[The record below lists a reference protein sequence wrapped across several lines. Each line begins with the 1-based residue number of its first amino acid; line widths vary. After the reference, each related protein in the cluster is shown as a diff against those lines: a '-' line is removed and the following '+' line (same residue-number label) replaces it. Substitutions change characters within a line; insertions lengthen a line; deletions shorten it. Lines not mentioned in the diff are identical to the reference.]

1 MVIDIGNIERN
12 PRLTLDTS
20 VSSKDILKR
29 FGKTEDNIEFFI
41 LDQSSNIVYRENNF
55 IDYLPGEP
63 DPNDVSLFSEININP
78 ASILSNK
85 GFTTG
90 IYTLKFNIQ
99 RKFVDGIR
107 VTDRNTIEVV
117 ANTLN
122 DLVNKEIVSL
132 INSNG
137 GNSIGL
143 AKNNNNLIRVKKLTS
158 EKIDYGY
165 VGEITDIDSNY
176 LYDLMNS
183 NYIPVVAPLGFDE
196 NNDIYNINAD
206 SAASAI
212 AANLAD
218 EKLIFLTDQTGVLD
232 EKGNL
237 ISSLNFNEI
246 ENLISSNVISGG
258 MLPKIKACLNS
269 LKNNV
274 KMAHIVDG
282 RIQHSVLLE
291 IFTNEGIGTLVKK

>member
-1 MVIDIGNIERN
+1 MEKNKAEQVIKILTEALPFIQKFSKKICVVKYGGAAMVEKDLKNGFARDIALMKQVGINVVVVHGGGPQIDKE
-12 PRLTLDTS
+12 
-20 VSSKDILKR
+20 LK
-29 FGKTEDNIEFFI
+29 
-41 LDQSSNIVYRENNF
+41 
-55 IDYLPGEP
+55 
-63 DPNDVSLFSEININP
+63 
-78 ASILSNK
+78 
-85 GFTTG
+85 
-90 IYTLKFNIQ
+90 KFNIQ
-99 RKFVDGIR
+99 RNFVDGIR
-107 VTDRNTIEVV
+107 VTDRDTIEVV

-165 VGEITDIDSNY
+165 VGEIIDIDSNY

-212 AANLAD
+212 ASNLAA

>member
-1 MVIDIGNIERN
+1 MEKNKAEQVIKILTEALPFIQKFSKKICVVKYGGAAMVEKDLKNGFARDIALMKQVGINVVVVHGGGPQIDKE
-12 PRLTLDTS
+12 
-20 VSSKDILKR
+20 LK
-29 FGKTEDNIEFFI
+29 
-41 LDQSSNIVYRENNF
+41 
-55 IDYLPGEP
+55 
-63 DPNDVSLFSEININP
+63 
-78 ASILSNK
+78 
-85 GFTTG
+85 
-90 IYTLKFNIQ
+90 KFNIQ
-99 RKFVDGIR
+99 RNFVDGIR

-165 VGEITDIDSNY
+165 VGEIIDIDSNY

-212 AANLAD
+212 ASNLAA

>member
-1 MVIDIGNIERN
+1 MEKNKAEQVIKILTEALPFIQKFSKKICVVKYGGAAMVEKDLKNGFARDIALMKQVGINVVVVHGGGPQIDKE
-12 PRLTLDTS
+12 
-20 VSSKDILKR
+20 LK
-29 FGKTEDNIEFFI
+29 
-41 LDQSSNIVYRENNF
+41 
-55 IDYLPGEP
+55 
-63 DPNDVSLFSEININP
+63 
-78 ASILSNK
+78 
-85 GFTTG
+85 
-90 IYTLKFNIQ
+90 KFNIQ
-99 RKFVDGIR
+99 RNFVDGIR

-122 DLVNKEIVSL
+122 DLVNKEIVNL

-165 VGEITDIDSNY
+165 VGEIIDIDSNY

-183 NYIPVVAPLGFDE
+183 NYIPVIAPLGFDE

-212 AANLAD
+212 ASNLAA

-232 EKGNL
+232 QKGNL

-246 ENLISSNVISGG
+246 ENLISSNVITGG

>member
-1 MVIDIGNIERN
+1 MEKNKAEQVIKILTEALPFIQKFSKKICVVKYGGAAMVEKDLKNGFARDIALMKQVGINVVVVHGGGPQIDKE
-12 PRLTLDTS
+12 
-20 VSSKDILKR
+20 LK
-29 FGKTEDNIEFFI
+29 
-41 LDQSSNIVYRENNF
+41 
-55 IDYLPGEP
+55 
-63 DPNDVSLFSEININP
+63 
-78 ASILSNK
+78 
-85 GFTTG
+85 
-90 IYTLKFNIQ
+90 KFNIQ
-99 RKFVDGIR
+99 RNFVDGIR
-107 VTDRNTIEVV
+107 VTDRDTIEVV

-165 VGEITDIDSNY
+165 VGEIIDIDSNY

-212 AANLAD
+212 ASNLAA

-232 EKGNL
+232 QKGNL

-246 ENLISSNVISGG
+246 ENLISSNVITGG

>member
-1 MVIDIGNIERN
+1 MEKNKAEQVIKILTEALPFIQKFSKKICVVKYGGAAMVEKDLKNGFARDIALMKQVGINVVVVHGGGPQIDKE
-12 PRLTLDTS
+12 
-20 VSSKDILKR
+20 LK
-29 FGKTEDNIEFFI
+29 
-41 LDQSSNIVYRENNF
+41 
-55 IDYLPGEP
+55 
-63 DPNDVSLFSEININP
+63 
-78 ASILSNK
+78 
-85 GFTTG
+85 
-90 IYTLKFNIQ
+90 KFNIQ
-99 RKFVDGIR
+99 RNFVDGIR
-107 VTDRNTIEVV
+107 VTDRDTIEVV

-212 AANLAD
+212 AANLAA

-232 EKGNL
+232 QKGNL

-246 ENLISSNVISGG
+246 ENLISSNVITGG

>member
-1 MVIDIGNIERN
+1 MEKNKAEQVIKILTEALPFIQKFSKKICVVKYGGAAMVEKDLKNGFARDIALMKQVGINVVVVHGGGPQIDKE
-12 PRLTLDTS
+12 
-20 VSSKDILKR
+20 LK
-29 FGKTEDNIEFFI
+29 
-41 LDQSSNIVYRENNF
+41 
-55 IDYLPGEP
+55 
-63 DPNDVSLFSEININP
+63 
-78 ASILSNK
+78 
-85 GFTTG
+85 
-90 IYTLKFNIQ
+90 KFNIQ
-99 RKFVDGIR
+99 RNFVDGIR

-212 AANLAD
+212 ASNLAA

-232 EKGNL
+232 QKGNL

-246 ENLISSNVISGG
+246 ENLISSNVITGG

>member
-1 MVIDIGNIERN
+1 MEKNKAEQVIKILTEALPFIQKFSKKICVVKYGGAAMVEKDLKNGFARDIALMKQVGINVVVVHGGGPQIDKE
-12 PRLTLDTS
+12 
-20 VSSKDILKR
+20 LK
-29 FGKTEDNIEFFI
+29 
-41 LDQSSNIVYRENNF
+41 
-55 IDYLPGEP
+55 
-63 DPNDVSLFSEININP
+63 
-78 ASILSNK
+78 
-85 GFTTG
+85 
-90 IYTLKFNIQ
+90 KFNIQ
-99 RKFVDGIR
+99 RNFVDGIR
-107 VTDRNTIEVV
+107 VTDRDTIEVV

-212 AANLAD
+212 ASNLAA

-232 EKGNL
+232 QKGNL

>member
-1 MVIDIGNIERN
+1 MEKNKAEQVIKILTEALPFIQKFSKKICVVKYGGAAMVEKDLKNGFARDIALMKQVGINVVVVHGGGPQIDKE
-12 PRLTLDTS
+12 
-20 VSSKDILKR
+20 LK
-29 FGKTEDNIEFFI
+29 
-41 LDQSSNIVYRENNF
+41 
-55 IDYLPGEP
+55 
-63 DPNDVSLFSEININP
+63 
-78 ASILSNK
+78 
-85 GFTTG
+85 
-90 IYTLKFNIQ
+90 KFNIQ
-99 RKFVDGIR
+99 RNFVDGIR

-158 EKIDYGY
+158 EQIDYGY
-165 VGEITDIDSNY
+165 VGEIIDIDSNY

-183 NYIPVVAPLGFDE
+183 NYIPVIAPLGFDE

-212 AANLAD
+212 ASNLAA

-232 EKGNL
+232 QKGNL

-246 ENLISSNVISGG
+246 ENLISSNVITGG

>member
-1 MVIDIGNIERN
+1 MEKNKAEQVIKILTEALPFIQKFSKKICVVKYGGAAMVEKDLKNGFARDIALMKQVGINVVVVHGGGPQIDKE
-12 PRLTLDTS
+12 
-20 VSSKDILKR
+20 LK
-29 FGKTEDNIEFFI
+29 
-41 LDQSSNIVYRENNF
+41 
-55 IDYLPGEP
+55 
-63 DPNDVSLFSEININP
+63 
-78 ASILSNK
+78 
-85 GFTTG
+85 
-90 IYTLKFNIQ
+90 KFNIQ
-99 RKFVDGIR
+99 RNFVDGIR

-158 EKIDYGY
+158 EQIDYGY
-165 VGEITDIDSNY
+165 VGEIIDIDSNY

-183 NYIPVVAPLGFDE
+183 NYIPVIAPLGFDE

-212 AANLAD
+212 ASNLAA

-232 EKGNL
+232 QKGNL

>member
-1 MVIDIGNIERN
+1 MEKNKAEQVIKILTEALPFIQKFSKKICVVKYGGAAMVEKDLKNGFARDIALMKQVGINVVVVHGGGPQIDKE
-12 PRLTLDTS
+12 
-20 VSSKDILKR
+20 LK
-29 FGKTEDNIEFFI
+29 
-41 LDQSSNIVYRENNF
+41 
-55 IDYLPGEP
+55 
-63 DPNDVSLFSEININP
+63 
-78 ASILSNK
+78 
-85 GFTTG
+85 
-90 IYTLKFNIQ
+90 KFNIQ
-99 RKFVDGIR
+99 RNFVDGIR
-107 VTDRNTIEVV
+107 VTDRDTIEVV

-165 VGEITDIDSNY
+165 VGEIIDIDSNY

-183 NYIPVVAPLGFDE
+183 NYIPVIAPLGFDE

-212 AANLAD
+212 ASNLAA

>member
-1 MVIDIGNIERN
+1 MEKNKAEQVIKILTEALPFIQKFSKKICVVKYGGAAMVEKDLKNGFARDIALMKQVGINVVVVHGGGPQIDKE
-12 PRLTLDTS
+12 
-20 VSSKDILKR
+20 LK
-29 FGKTEDNIEFFI
+29 
-41 LDQSSNIVYRENNF
+41 
-55 IDYLPGEP
+55 
-63 DPNDVSLFSEININP
+63 
-78 ASILSNK
+78 
-85 GFTTG
+85 
-90 IYTLKFNIQ
+90 KFNIQ
-99 RKFVDGIR
+99 RNFVDGIR
-107 VTDRNTIEVV
+107 VTDKNTIEVV

-165 VGEITDIDSNY
+165 VGEIIDIDSNY

-183 NYIPVVAPLGFDE
+183 NYIPVIAPLGFDE

-212 AANLAD
+212 ASNLAA

-232 EKGNL
+232 QKGNL

-246 ENLISSNVISGG
+246 ENLISSNVITGG

-291 IFTNEGIGTLVKK
+291 IFTNEGIGTLVKKWLNA